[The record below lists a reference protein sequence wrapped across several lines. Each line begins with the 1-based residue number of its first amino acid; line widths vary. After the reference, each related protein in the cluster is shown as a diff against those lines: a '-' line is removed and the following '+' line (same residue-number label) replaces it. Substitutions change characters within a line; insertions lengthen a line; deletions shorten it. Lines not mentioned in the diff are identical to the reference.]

1 MQCNNC
7 GNQIESY
14 TRFCPKC
21 GAPNQLQTPSPTPG
35 PQSGFPQTR
44 VMSGPM
50 VQPEKKTSG
59 CVKALV
65 IGGIIVLLLGVGVAV
80 AVYYGYHYAEKALKS
95 SEAYVTAVNALKQ
108 NSEVKEKLG
117 EISDTGFPIGSYSED
132 ADGSGKASFTM
143 SIQGTKGS
151 GRYNVTLVRENRVW
165 RVVSGDVRTANG
177 EVIRIETGVIGSVE
191 NQNEN
196 SNAGIQENVNARGAA
211 KGGILNSKA
220 ISLPKPAYPPI
231 ARAAKASGTVV
242 VQVLIDEKGNVVLTH
257 AVSGHP
263 LLQAAAVAAARQA
276 KFEPTKVSGKPVK
289 VSGVIIYKFTVE

>member
-21 GAPNQLQTPSPTPG
+21 GAPNQLQSPSPTPG

-44 VMSGPM
+44 VMPGPM
-50 VQPEKKTSG
+50 VLPEKRSSG

-65 IGGIIVLLLGVGVAV
+65 IGGIIVVLLGAGVAV
-80 AVYYGYHYAEKALKS
+80 AIYYGYHYAEKALKS

-108 NSEVKEKLG
+108 NSEVTEKLG
-117 EISDTGFPIGSYSED
+117 EIRDTGFPIGSYSED
-132 ADGSGKASFTM
+132 ADGSGKAAFTM
-143 SIQGTKGS
+143 SVQGTKAD
-151 GRYNVTLVRENRVW
+151 GRYNVTLVRENRAW
-165 RVVSGDVRTANG
+165 RVVSGEVRTANG
-177 EVIRIETGVIGSVE
+177 EVIRIDTGVVGSVE

-196 SNAGIQENVNARGAA
+196 SNTGIQENVNARGAV
-211 KGGILNSKA
+211 KGGVLNGKA
-220 ISLPKPAYPPI
+220 ISLPKPPYPPI
-231 ARAAKASGTVV
+231 AKAAKASGTVV
-242 VQVLIDEKGNVVLTH
+242 VQVLVDEKGNVVLAH

-263 LLQAAAVAAARQA
+263 LLQAVAVAAARQA

-289 VSGVIIYKFTVE
+289 VSGVIVYNFTVE